1 MSESNNPNSSES
13 GINNLINDRMTMQQ
27 AIFNQ
32 FYLIK
37 SIDNCIEEPKAMIKE
52 ETQIK
57 DLLLTDDFL
66 IVKQRTEVTGE
77 LPAI

>member
-1 MSESNNPNSSES
+1 
-13 GINNLINDRMTMQQ
+13 MQQ

-37 SIDNCIEEPKAMIKE
+37 SSDNFIEEPKAMIKE

>member
-37 SIDNCIEEPKAMIKE
+37 SSDNFIEEPKAMIKE

-66 IVKQRTEVTGE
+66 IVKQRT
-77 LPAI
+77 

>member
-1 MSESNNPNSSES
+1 
-13 GINNLINDRMTMQQ
+13 MQQ